1 MRFVLDDEQRQFAA
15 SLDGL
20 LTGSDVPEVARRW
33 ADGDTEPGRALWKQ
47 LAEVGVTALAVP
59 EEHGGL
65 PADAVDLVVAL
76 EELGRHAVPG
86 PVVESLAVAPTLLAG
101 DGDRLAALAS
111 GELIA
116 TVAAPPHVPY
126 ALDADVAGLVL
137 VVDGDGVAL
146 GEPADPE
153 PSMDPTRRLFPVT
166 AARTL
171 GPAATDEAFD
181 IGALACAA
189 QLLGAGEA
197 LLAAAVAHAGRREQF
212 GRPIGQFQAVQ
223 HQLADVHVG
232 LELARPLVHA
242 AALAVGSGTASRDVS
257 AAKVAAGQ
265 AARQAARA
273 ALQVHGAIG
282 YTREHDLWL
291 WLLKV
296 PALSWSWG
304 TPAFHRARVR
314 QAW

>member
-1 MRFVLDDEQRQFAA
+1 MRFVLDAEQQQFAA

-20 LTGSDVPEVARRW
+20 LTAADVPEIARRW

-65 PADAVDLVVAL
+65 GAGPVDLVVAL

-101 DGDRLAALAS
+101 DGDRLAALAG
-111 GELIA
+111 GEVIA

-126 ALDADVAGLVL
+126 ALDAHVAGLVL
-137 VVDGDGVAL
+137 VVDDNGVAL
-146 GEPADPE
+146 GEPAGPD
-153 PSMDPTRRLFPVT
+153 PSMDPTRQLFATRATDPLGT
-166 AARTL
+166 AAD
-171 GPAATDEAFD
+171 AAFD
-181 IGALACAA
+181 VGALACAA
-189 QLLGAGEA
+189 QLVGAGRA
-197 LLAAAVAHAGRREQF
+197 LLDAAVAYAGRREQF

-242 AALAVGSGTASRDVS
+242 AALAMGSSTASRDVS

-265 AARQAARA
+265 AAQRAARA

-282 YTREHDLWL
+282 YTRELDLWL

-296 PALSWSWG
+296 PALVHSWG
-304 TPAFHRARVR
+304 TPSYHRSRVR

>member
-1 MRFVLDDEQRQFAA
+1 MRFVLDPEQQQFAA
-15 SLDGL
+15 SLHAL
-20 LTGSDVPEVARRW
+20 LTAAGVPEIARRW
-33 ADGDTEPGRALWKQ
+33 ADGDTEPGQALWKQ
-47 LAEVGVTALAVP
+47 LADLGVTALAVP

-86 PVVESLAVAPTLLAG
+86 PVIESLAVAPTLLAG
-101 DGDRLAALAS
+101 DGDRLAALAC

-137 VVDGDGVAL
+137 VVDEDGVAL
-146 GEPADPE
+146 AEPGDPVA
-153 PSMDPTRRLFPVT
+153 SMDPTRRLFPVR
-166 AARTL
+166 AAGRL
-171 GPAATDEAFD
+171 ALDAGAAFD
-181 IGALACAA
+181 VGALACAA
-189 QLLGAGEA
+189 QLLGAGRA
-197 LLAAAVAHAGRREQF
+197 LLEAAVTYAREREQF

-242 AALAVGSGTASRDVS
+242 AAVAMGSSTASRDVS

-265 AARQAARA
+265 AAQRAARA

-296 PALSWSWG
+296 PALVGAWG
-304 TPAFHRARVR
+304 TPAFHRTRVR